1 MNNLINRDYHEA
13 IGKVIKVE
21 INNDLQLGNSLLH
34 RIPYNM
40 VGEMENQ
47 KIQKID
53 EDKPI
58 ALSDDELD
66 KLIPRLNFNLPE
78 CNYKLMEKK
87 FIDEQDYWN
96 MYELLNTYDDYKAM
110 GKFAVY
116 VYARELCNCPM
127 EDAEYKK
134 INNDV
139 RTLKKCMK
147 QLKNKNEKKNKK
159 NKSIVYK

>member
-1 MNNLINRDYHEA
+1 MNNLINRDYHET
-13 IGKVIKVE
+13 IGRVVKFE
-21 INNDLQLGNSLLH
+21 INNDLQLGNSLLP

-58 ALSDDELD
+58 ALCDDELE

-87 FIDEQDYWN
+87 FIDEKDYWN

-159 NKSIVYK
+159 K